1 MEYWIDIIGIAVTAI
16 GAAIAQE
23 IRWRRKERAKANEQ
37 RAIAYERLLAVSDL
51 CYSVLLE
58 FADLQ
63 RGLGWW
69 NGRSRLAVLRGT
81 KLDERM
87 ADLMERLAA
96 AVASVRMYGTQDG
109 VVVAEDMLAA
119 MSAPLLQQGLQPN
132 EEFEHL
138 TRSKAAF
145 LDVVRREAGA
155 PALAAA

>member
-1 MEYWIDIIGIAVTAI
+1 MEYWIEIIIAALGI
-16 GAAIAQE
+16 GATAVGQE
-23 IRWRRKERAKANEQ
+23 IRWRRKARAKADEQ
-37 RAIAYERLLAVSDL
+37 RAQAYERLLAVADL
-51 CYSVLLE
+51 CYSALRE

-69 NGRSRLAVLRGT
+69 NGRSRLAVLRAT

-87 ADLMERLAA
+87 ADLMERLSA

-109 VVVAEDMLAA
+109 VVVAEELLAA
-119 MSAPLLQQGLQPN
+119 MSAPLLQHGLPE

-138 TRSKAAF
+138 TKSKAAF

-155 PALAAA
+155 PALVAA